1 MSRKYAAW
9 VTEYLLILAGSAIYA
24 LSTVLFIFPHSLL
37 LGGTSGIS
45 VILNFFLPFSPANI
59 LMVINFSLILAAFL
73 VLGKSMGVK
82 TLVGS
87 SLTTVF
93 IGLFEKILVF
103 ESPVIR
109 NQTVSALVGAGII
122 AAASGIL
129 FLVRSSSG
137 GTDVIALIIQKY
149 SSVRIGKALLL
160 TDILIV
166 IAGGLLSDWVIL
178 IASFL
183 GLLVKTLGID
193 FVIAQITR
201 LKNGK
206 EDKRSHV

>member
-1 MSRKYAAW
+1 
-9 VTEYLLILAGSAIYA
+9 
-24 LSTVLFIFPHSLL
+24 
-37 LGGTSGIS
+37 
-45 VILNFFLPFSPANI
+45 
-59 LMVINFSLILAAFL
+59 MVINFSLILAAFL

>member
-1 MSRKYAAW
+1 MIRKYAAFI
-9 VTEYLLILAGSAIYA
+9 TEYLLILSGSVVYA

-45 VILNFFLPFSPANI
+45 VILNFFLPVSPANI
-59 LMVINFSLILAAFL
+59 LMVINFSLIIAAFL

-82 TLVGS
+82 TLAGS

-93 IGLFEKILVF
+93 IGLFGKMFVF
-103 ESPVIR
+103 ESPVIQ
-109 NQTVSALVGAGII
+109 NHTVSALVGAGII

-129 FLVRSSSG
+129 FFVRSSSG
-137 GTDVIALIIQKY
+137 GTDVIALIIRKY
-149 SSVRIGKALLL
+149 SRVRIGKALLL

-166 IAGGLLSDWVIL
+166 IAGGILSDRGIL
-178 IASFL
+178 ISSFL

-193 FVIAQITR
+193 FVIAQINR
-201 LKNGK
+201 LKNRK
-206 EDKRSHV
+206 EEKRSHV

>member
-1 MSRKYAAW
+1 MSRKYTAW
-9 VTEYLLILAGSAIYA
+9 VAEYLLILAGSAIYA

-73 VLGKSMGVK
+73 VLGKSMGIK

-166 IAGGLLSDWVIL
+166 LAGGLLSDWVIL

-201 LKNGK
+201 QKNRK
-206 EDKRSHV
+206 EEKRSHV